1 MVPGQSLPPNG
12 KPLGRLDVADLYEV
26 IQKVR
31 SLTLYCMQLWM
42 PYIKGDRYFSM
53 KIFWVTFSGEQCST
67 PIYCHNGICLSPLR
81 EWRSTVVI
89 TESWIFCSSGKFVNL
104 CPGWIGS
111 WVDPVALFFLSAG
124 VALVDIQPHTW
135 CHTCTDVHY
144 SHRKS
149 LVVILSSISAVI
161 SRR

>member
-12 KPLGRLDVADLYEV
+12 KPLGRLDVADLSEV

-42 PYIKGDRYFSM
+42 PYIKGDQYFFM
-53 KIFWVTFSGEQCST
+53 KIFLVTFPEEQCST
-67 PIYCHNGICLSPLR
+67 PIYCHNGMCLSPLR
-81 EWRSTVVI
+81 EWCSIVVI

-111 WVDPVALFFLSAG
+111 WVDPVAHCFLPAG

-144 SHRKS
+144 SHQKS